1 MNYRLVVR
9 PEVDSDLQQAEA
21 LVQQAKTGAGPRVS
35 RVMREAMSRLQRN
48 PLLHPIRRRR
58 KQVRWSY
65 PRRFPYR
72 IVFRVLRET
81 VVIYAVLRAARHDS
95 HWQQRIDR

>member
-1 MNYRLVVR
+1 
-9 PEVDSDLQQAEA
+9 
-21 LVQQAKTGAGPRVS
+21 
-35 RVMREAMSRLQRN
+35 MREAMSRLQRN
-48 PLLHPIRRRR
+48 PLLHPIRHRR